1 MAKVIVC
8 FQIIFIAILLLIEDA
23 SMEAMVNTSRRLLAK
38 YYEASGTRKVEHFIW
53 PIAFLLENASNP
65 SPAMDL

>member
-1 MAKVIVC
+1 
-8 FQIIFIAILLLIEDA
+8 
-23 SMEAMVNTSRRLLAK
+23 MEAMVNTSRRLLAK

-65 SPAMDL
+65 SPAMDI